1 MGNDSIIAFKTREQL
16 RKYLGIFSPQFNDS
30 RWKMEFLGQMLFGI
44 QASRDT
50 LMSEIARSLQEDILA
65 KKTQERLERHLATE
79 GMDSKV
85 HGSILCD
92 AAPGIHD
99 DTLIIVDPTDVQ
111 KGYAEKMP
119 YLAKVW
125 DGSKGRVGDNL
136 GYTLCM
142 AIACENGCRKI
153 VPLMLRLWSSVHP
166 EFVSEND
173 EVEQVIGQI
182 ASTTNG
188 RGIFVY
194 DRGGDGDNLFKF
206 YIDHGYDF
214 IVRLVGDRNLLN
226 WGGKSRDSQ
235 VLARSLAEGC
245 TMRYEDSVMFKSHN
259 KVHNVRVKYG
269 SMPVRLPVRPDA
281 DLHLVVVKWPGG
293 ERPMMLLTTLNA
305 VRTRKALWEVVQGY
319 ITRWRV
325 EDTIRFIKQSYRLEH
340 MRLLDFQRLR
350 NMAALVVAV
359 AYFAAAWLGKK
370 VKLDALA
377 RHVAK
382 VSRKMFEVPEFF
394 YYAIADGLR
403 WLFVRHGKWRGWK
416 CPREECGDLQMEFEL
431 LTG

>member
-65 KKTQERLERHLATE
+65 KKTQERLERHLATD
-79 GMDSKV
+79 GMDAKI

-92 AAPGIHD
+92 AAPGIGES
-99 DTLIIVDPTDVQ
+99 TLVIVDPTDVQ
-111 KGYAEKMP
+111 KEYADKMP

-166 EFVSEND
+166 EYVSEND

-194 DRGGDGDNLFKF
+194 DRGGDGD
-206 YIDHGYDF
+206 G
-214 IVRLVGDRNLLN
+214 
-226 WGGKSRDSQ
+226 
-235 VLARSLAEGC
+235 
-245 TMRYEDSVMFKSHN
+245 MF
-259 KVHNVRVKYG
+259 G
-269 SMPVRLPVRPDA
+269 
-281 DLHLVVVKWPGG
+281 
-293 ERPMMLLTTLNA
+293 
-305 VRTRKALWEVVQGY
+305 
-319 ITRWRV
+319 
-325 EDTIRFIKQSYRLEH
+325 F
-340 MRLLDFQRLR
+340 
-350 NMAALVVAV
+350 
-359 AYFAAAWLGKK
+359 
-370 VKLDALA
+370 
-377 RHVAK
+377 
-382 VSRKMFEVPEFF
+382 
-394 YYAIADGLR
+394 
-403 WLFVRHGKWRGWK
+403 
-416 CPREECGDLQMEFEL
+416 
-431 LTG
+431 

>member
-1 MGNDSIIAFKTREQL
+1 MGNDSKTAFKTRELL
-16 RKYLGIFSPQFNDS
+16 RKYVGIFSPQFKNS

-44 QASRDT
+44 QAARDT
-50 LMSEIARSLQEDILA
+50 LISEIARSLQEDILA
-65 KKTQERLERHLATE
+65 KKTQERLERHLSSE
-79 GMDSKV
+79 SMDAKI

-92 AAPGIHD
+92 ATPGIHE
-99 DTLIIVDPTDVQ
+99 DTLIIVDPSDIQ
-111 KGYAEKMP
+111 KEYAKNMP

-153 VPLMLRLWSSVHP
+153 VPLMLKLWSSTHP
-166 EFVSEND
+166 DYISEND

-194 DRGGDGDNLFKF
+194 DRGGDGDNMFRF

-214 IVRLVGDRNLLN
+214 IVRLVGDRYLLN
-226 WGGKSRDSQ
+226 WGGKTEDSRVLSLD
-235 VLARSLAEGC
+235 LARQC
-245 TMRYEDSVMFKSHN
+245 TMRYEDSVHFKSHN
-259 KVHNVRVKYG
+259 KIHNVRVQYG
-269 SMPVRLPVRPDA
+269 SMPVRLPIRPDIQ
-281 DLHLVVVKWPGG
+281 LHLVVVKWPGA
-293 ERPMMLLTTLNA
+293 EKPMMLLTTLNA
-305 VRTRKALWEVVQGY
+305 VRTRNSLWEVVQGY

-325 EDTIRFIKQSYRLEH
+325 EETIRFIKKSYRLEH
-340 MRLLDFQRLR
+340 MRNLDYQRLK
-350 NMAALVVAV
+350 NMSALVVAV

-370 VKLDALA
+370 VKLEALA
-377 RHVAK
+377 KHVAK

-403 WLFVRHGKWRGWK
+403 WLFVRHGKWRTIA
-416 CPREECGDLQMEFEL
+416 CEEEKCGDLQMEFEL
-431 LTG
+431 LSG

>member
-16 RKYLGIFSPQFNDS
+16 RKYLGIFSPQFKGS

-188 RGIFVY
+188 RGMFVY

-226 WGGKSRDSQ
+226 WGGKTRDSQ
-235 VLARSLAEGC
+235 VLARSLAEDC

-293 ERPMMLLTTLNA
+293 EKPMMLLTTLNA

-377 RHVAK
+377 KHVA
-382 VSRKMFEVPEFF
+382 
-394 YYAIADGLR
+394 
-403 WLFVRHGKWRGWK
+403 
-416 CPREECGDLQMEFEL
+416 
-431 LTG
+431 

>member
-79 GMDSKV
+79 GMDSK
-85 HGSILCD
+85 D
-92 AAPGIHD
+92 D

-235 VLARSLAEGC
+235 VLARSLAEDC

-269 SMPVRLPVRPDA
+269 SMPVGLPVRPDA

-325 EDTIRFIKQSYRLEH
+325 EDTIRFIKQSYRLEY
-340 MRLLDFQRLR
+340 MRLLDFRRLG

>member
-30 RWKMEFLGQMLFGI
+30 RWKMEFLRQMLFGI

-235 VLARSLAEGC
+235 VLARSLAEDC

-269 SMPVRLPVRPDA
+269 SMPVGLPVRPDA

-293 ERPMMLLTTLNA
+293 EKPMMLLTTLNA

-340 MRLLDFQRLR
+340 MRLLDFRRLG

-359 AYFAAAWLGKK
+359 AYFA
-370 VKLDALA
+370 
-377 RHVAK
+377 
-382 VSRKMFEVPEFF
+382 E
-394 YYAIADGLR
+394 
-403 WLFVRHGKWRGWK
+403 

>member
-1 MGNDSIIAFKTREQL
+1 
-16 RKYLGIFSPQFNDS
+16 
-30 RWKMEFLGQMLFGI
+30 
-44 QASRDT
+44 
-50 LMSEIARSLQEDILA
+50 
-65 KKTQERLERHLATE
+65 
-79 GMDSKV
+79 
-85 HGSILCD
+85 
-92 AAPGIHD
+92 
-99 DTLIIVDPTDVQ
+99 
-111 KGYAEKMP
+111 MP

-125 DGSKGRVGDNL
+125 DGSKGKVGSNL

-166 EFVSEND
+166 EYVSEND

-194 DRGGDGDNLFKF
+194 DRGGDGDNMFRF
-206 YIDHGYDF
+206 YIVHGLDF

-226 WGGKSRDSQ
+226 WGGKTEKSK
-235 VLARSLAEGC
+235 VLAKDLARQC
-245 TMRYEDSVMFKSHN
+245 TLKYEDSVFFKSHN

-269 SMPVRLPVRPDA
+269 SMPVRLPDWPGIE
-281 DLHLVVVKWPGG
+281 LHLVVVKWPGG
-293 ERPMMLLTTLNA
+293 EKPMMLLTTLNA

-319 ITRWRV
+319 LTRWRV

-340 MRLLDFQRLR
+340 MRLLDYQRLK
-350 NMAALVVAV
+350 NMASLVVAV

-370 VKLDALA
+370 VKLEALA
-377 RHVAK
+377 KHVAK
-382 VSRKMFEVPEFF
+382 VSRNMFEVPEFF

-403 WLFVRHGKWRGWK
+403 WLFVRHGKWRGWN
-416 CPREECGDLQMEFEL
+416 CSQENRGDLQMEFEL
-431 LTG
+431 LSG